1 MRDIPVKNRELLGR
15 LSPYVDLL
23 NRDREKFQ
31 RIFHLSCSQEL
42 RNRSYWVGDRHLRE
56 IRDQLNNH
64 EGFPEIVCGYD
75 LKIREDHV
83 FFSQEAQP
91 VEKMELMTELSALN
105 RDLIEWVAAANY
117 ALVAYYPPGG
127 FISWHNNANAAAYN
141 IIFTWSENGNG
152 CFKYIDPETKE
163 LVVMQDKAGWQ
174 CKAGYFGRHNEP
186 EKLLYHAA
194 ETDDWRLT
202 ISFMFNQGKMSEEFR
217 EDILEEIATEE

>member
-1 MRDIPVKNRELLGR
+1 MRDIPVKNQELLGL
-15 LSPYVDLL
+15 LSPYLDLL
-23 NRDREKFQ
+23 NRDREGFQ
-31 RIFHLSCSQEL
+31 RVFHIAWPQEAK
-42 RNRSYWVGDRHLRE
+42 NRSYWVGEKHLQE
-56 IRDQLNNH
+56 IRNQLSEH
-64 EGFPEIVCGYD
+64 EGYPEVLYGYD
-75 LKIREDHV
+75 LKMRPDHHL
-83 FFSQEAQP
+83 FSQQAQP
-91 VEKMELMTELSALN
+91 TEKMELTAELASYNHPL
-105 RDLIEWVAAANY
+105 LEWVAAANS

-186 EKLLYHAA
+186 EKLFYHAA

-202 ISFMFNQGKMSEEFR
+202 ISFMFNQDKISEEFR
-217 EDILEEIATEE
+217 EILLEEIATE